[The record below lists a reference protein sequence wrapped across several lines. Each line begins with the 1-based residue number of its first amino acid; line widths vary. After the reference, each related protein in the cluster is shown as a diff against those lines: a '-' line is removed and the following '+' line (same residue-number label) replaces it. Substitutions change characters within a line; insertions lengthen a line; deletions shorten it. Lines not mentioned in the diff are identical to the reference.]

1 MTFQATREGIG
12 IALEALRSNKVRAAL
27 TILGVVI
34 GVATVVAMA
43 AMITG
48 IRSSITGELEAIGPE
63 NFVVERWDQT
73 EVSFVNDGTRRA
85 PWEGKPAITLAEAE
99 QIRSLPSIGSVTVSV
114 DTRADL
120 RYEGQSVA
128 GVMVLGRSADWTN
141 YSRGD
146 FTAGRNYLPTDEN
159 RSNAVAVLNEDL
171 ANSVFGPIDPIGKS
185 IRLGGER
192 FEVIGVYR
200 QAPNMFS
207 GVMRNWLVIPHTA
220 AFKRLKANS
229 VWTSLLVVPTAG
241 AGQDRAMDDVTSA
254 LRISRGIR
262 PVDENNFALIRQ
274 EAFLDMFNRLTSTFF
289 LVMLVLSSI
298 GLMVGGGGV
307 VAIMM
312 ISVSERT
319 REIGVRKALGATRR
333 EILWQFLVEA
343 MTVTTIGGAIGLVLG
358 GGGALLLGSLTPIPA
373 VVPLW
378 SVAAALGMSAL
389 CGIGFGLYPANK
401 AARLDPVEA
410 LRYE

>member
-128 GVMVLGRSADWTN
+128 GVMVLGR
-141 YSRGD
+141 
-146 FTAGRNYLPTDEN
+146 
-159 RSNAVAVLNEDL
+159 
-171 ANSVFGPIDPIGKS
+171 
-185 IRLGGER
+185 
-192 FEVIGVYR
+192 
-200 QAPNMFS
+200 
-207 GVMRNWLVIPHTA
+207 
-220 AFKRLKANS
+220 
-229 VWTSLLVVPTAG
+229 
-241 AGQDRAMDDVTSA
+241 
-254 LRISRGIR
+254 
-262 PVDENNFALIRQ
+262 
-274 EAFLDMFNRLTSTFF
+274 
-289 LVMLVLSSI
+289 
-298 GLMVGGGGV
+298 
-307 VAIMM
+307 
-312 ISVSERT
+312 
-319 REIGVRKALGATRR
+319 
-333 EILWQFLVEA
+333 
-343 MTVTTIGGAIGLVLG
+343 
-358 GGGALLLGSLTPIPA
+358 
-373 VVPLW
+373 
-378 SVAAALGMSAL
+378 
-389 CGIGFGLYPANK
+389 
-401 AARLDPVEA
+401 
-410 LRYE
+410 